1 MPIICSRVILKE
13 VWHSLSFT
21 RELHVESLAGTGKV
35 RQSLTR
41 LDPDDGKY
49 PADRLSAQS
58 SSGATFPFTETEQRK
73 FASAQVHSVVRPDK
87 IVNVTVPDDTPALSS
102 PYCAPGAESR
112 ESIQMQALIATIGEK
127 LGMSIW
133 LPKADRKAVLKEW
146 SAVMVF

>member
-1 MPIICSRVILKE
+1 MGRRFRSRKPNSASS
-13 VWHSLSFT
+13 HPPKFT
-21 RELHVESLAGTGKV
+21 
-35 RQSLTR
+35 
-41 LDPDDGKY
+41 PC
-49 PADRLSAQS
+49 
-58 SSGATFPFTETEQRK
+58 
-73 FASAQVHSVVRPDK
+73 DK